1 MRKILFIILLSISFW
16 GISEK
21 SYSQSL
27 EFQYTTYINGYWG
40 GWKNSYY
47 YKITGT
53 WQDFVIFK
61 DNVHPSKY
69 LMKVAITYQP
79 YSKKEIKRKT
89 RNKEWFTYTGT
100 IEYFVCSGKNC
111 KHRFP
116 CTQLDLQSWPYD
128 IKSTSKEYYKK
139 TVPVTVKMDKPIEKK
154 GNRTINIFFN
164 NQGIGI
170 TL

>member
-1 MRKILFIILLSISFW
+1 MNII
-16 GISEK
+16 
-21 SYSQSL
+21 
-27 EFQYTTYINGYWG
+27 
-40 GWKNSYY
+40 
-47 YKITGT
+47 
-53 WQDFVIFK
+53 
-61 DNVHPSKY
+61 
-69 LMKVAITYQP
+69 
-79 YSKKEIKRKT
+79 
-89 RNKEWFTYTGT
+89 
-100 IEYFVCSGKNC
+100 YFVCSGKNC